1 MIQLVRSGERFREVY
16 NNRRRPGGL
25 FELRSNSGLLLLTV
39 FALCSSGRGQS
50 QADPPVLTLQTP
62 IQTVPVTGEA
72 RSWQIAAQAGEFL
85 RFAIQPNGLPLKI
98 RLTAPGSSEA
108 ASISNRAGE
117 GRTISISHIAAETGR
132 FVLECSLGSGDVPAR
147 GFELRLAEHRPAT
160 DADRA
165 RVAAERLVE
174 GARALQDA
182 GTKESLQQAASKFEA
197 ALPFWESIGD
207 KAEESHTLD
216 TMSDVYIALGENQ
229 KAQDSLQRALP
240 LAREAK
246 DAIGEA
252 DVLVNLGTALSFREP
267 KKALEYLESAL
278 KVAQSAGDRNLEAA
292 ALSDAG
298 AVHLLMG
305 DPRKALPYV
314 TRALAIK
321 REVHDRHGEMIV
333 LANAGTIYY
342 AIGDSYKA
350 LDTFRELLPM
360 RREQHD
366 RRGEGTTFF
375 YMGTSFARLG
385 DLDQAL
391 ESLTQALP
399 IMREVGDARG
409 EGRALTNL
417 GSLYL
422 ALGQPQDSLNTLQ
435 QALELTRK
443 LKDRHQEGS
452 ILTAM
457 AHAFLQLGDTEQA
470 LGYSQQAL
478 KIQQELSDQRGQGLA
493 LAELGSVY
501 AKAGD
506 RAEAL
511 DAYRQALPLLRA
523 ASNQGGEADVLNSL
537 GTLSLAGHDARDAL
551 PYFEQA
557 SQLLTAIDDRRQR
570 AATEV
575 NIGAAYRLLGDK
587 QKARDSLVEASVQLT
602 AIGDRIEQSK
612 AMYLLA
618 LLESD
623 DRDWDQ
629 ARQHLE
635 EALRIDEQIRAAVLG
650 GELRSAW
657 LTTVLDQYEALE
669 DTLMHLDQLHPRNG
683 YDIQAFE
690 TAERA
695 RARTLLDLLS
705 EARAGLRQGVDPELM
720 SRERILTARLQAKI
734 ERQIQLLVAGGDS
747 AAADAVAAEI
757 RQANDEYQQ
766 LEAKIL
772 SASPRYANFAE
783 QDPLTLSRLQ
793 REYIDPDALLLEYA
807 PGEQR
812 SFLWAVSRT
821 SFRSYVLP
829 GRSTLDALSE
839 RARESIRSTTDRE
852 LAKSAPAALQALSRA
867 VLGPAAREL
876 GTKRLLIV
884 TSGSLQFVPFSA
896 LPSPANPAE
905 PLIVSHEIVNLP
917 SASTIA
923 FLRRTEGKRSSK
935 LVAVVADPVF
945 AADDPRVRGN
955 PETARPDITLENRTR
970 APAVFGR
977 TTFDRLTF
985 TRREGENILAL
996 APPGAVFSAFDFDA
1010 SRATVLSG
1018 ALRDYKYVH
1027 IASHGLVNPFH
1038 PELPS
1043 IVLSLVDRAGRA
1055 RDGFLDATDI
1065 YNLKL
1070 NADLVVLSACQTA
1083 LGKDV
1088 RGEGVVGLTR
1098 AFMYAGSSAVVASL
1112 WTVPDRST
1120 AELMREFYR
1129 GMLVEN
1135 LRPSAALRRAQIALW
1150 KDSRWTRP
1158 YYWAA
1163 FTLQGEWK

>member
-1 MIQLVRSGERFREVY
+1 
-16 NNRRRPGGL
+16 L
-25 FELRSNSGLLLLTV
+25 FEPRSSCGLLLLAAV
-39 FALCSSGRGQS
+39 ALCSASYGQS
-50 QADPPVLTLQTP
+50 PADLPALSLQVP
-62 IQTVPVTGEA
+62 IQSQPVAGEA
-72 RSWQIAAQAGEFL
+72 RSWQIPALAGEFL
-85 RFAIQPNGLPLKI
+85 RLAIQPNGLPLKI
-98 RLTAPGSSEA
+98 RLAAPDGSEA
-108 ASISNRAGE
+108 ASITNRADE
-117 GRTISISHIAAETGR
+117 TRTISISQVAAQTGS
-132 FVLECSLGSGDVPAR
+132 FVLECSFGKEDVPSR
-147 GFELRLAEHRPAT
+147 RFELRLAEHRPAT
-160 DADRA
+160 DADRE
-165 RVAAERLVE
+165 RVRAERLVE
-174 GARALQDA
+174 DARVLQDT
-182 GTKESLQQAASKFEA
+182 GSKQSLQQAVLKFEA
-197 ALPFWESIGD
+197 ALPIWESIGD

-229 KAQDSLQRALP
+229 KAEDSLERALP

-252 DVLVNLGTALSFREP
+252 DVLVNLSVALSFREP
-267 KKALEYLESAL
+267 TKALEYLNSAIRL
-278 KVAQSAGDRNLEAA
+278 AQSAGDRNLEAA
-292 ALSDAG
+292 GLNTLGS
-298 AVHLLMG
+298 VYLLMG
-305 DPRKALPYV
+305 DPRKALPNV

-321 REVHDRHGEMIV
+321 REEHDRHGEMVV

-342 AIGDSYKA
+342 ALGDSYKA

-366 RRGEGTTFF
+366 RRGEGTTLF

-399 IMREVGDARG
+399 VMREVGDARG

-452 ILTAM
+452 NLTAM
-457 AHAFLQLGDTEQA
+457 AHSFSQLGDTEQA
-470 LGYSQQAL
+470 LAYGQQAL

-501 AKAGD
+501 AKTGD
-506 RAEAL
+506 RAQAL

-523 ASNQGGEADVLNSL
+523 ASSQAGEADVLNSL
-537 GTLSLAGHDARDAL
+537 GTLSLAGHDAKDAL

-557 SQLLTAIDDRRQR
+557 VQLLTAIDDRRQR

-575 NIGAAYRLLGDK
+575 NIGAAYRLLGDR
-587 QKARDSLVEASVQLT
+587 QKARDSLVEASSQLA
-602 AIGDRIEQSK
+602 AIGDRFEQSR

-623 DRDWDQ
+623 EGDWEN
-629 ARQHLE
+629 ARQHLAA
-635 EALRIDEQIRAAVLG
+635 ALRIDEQIRTAVLG
-650 GELRSAW
+650 GELRSTW
-657 LTTVLDQYEALE
+657 LTTVLEQYEALE
-669 DTLMHLDQLHPRNG
+669 DALMHLDQLHPKRG
-683 YDIQAFE
+683 YSVQAFE

-695 RARTLLDLLS
+695 RARRLLDLLS
-705 EARAGLRQGVDPELM
+705 EARAGLRQGVDPALLR
-720 SRERILTARLQAKI
+720 REIILAARLQAKM
-734 ERQIQLLVAGGDS
+734 ERQIQLMVAGEDRTAS
-747 AAADAVAAEI
+747 DAVAAEI
-757 RQANDEYQQ
+757 RQANDEYRQV
-766 LEAKIL
+766 EAKIL
-772 SASPRYANFAE
+772 TGSPRYANFAE
-783 QDPLTLSRLQ
+783 QDPLKLPQLQ
-793 REYIDPDALLLEYA
+793 RKYLDSSTLLLEYA

-812 SFLWAVSRT
+812 SFLWAVSST
-821 SFRSYVLP
+821 GFRSYLLP
-829 GRSTLDALSE
+829 ARSTLDALAE
-839 RARESIRSTTDRE
+839 RARESISSAADRK
-852 LAKSAPAALQALSRA
+852 LAKSAPEALQALSRA

-896 LPSPANPAE
+896 LPSPENPAE
-905 PLIVSHEIVNLP
+905 PLIAGHEIVNLP

-923 FLRRTEGKRSSK
+923 FLRRGQGKRSSK

-945 AADDPRVRGN
+945 AADDPRVTG
-955 PETARPDITLENRTR
+955 RPGGANADIGSESQTR
-970 APAVFGR
+970 AAAVFGR

-996 APPGAVFSAFDFDA
+996 APSGSVFSAFDFDA
-1010 SRATVLSG
+1010 SRAAVLGG
-1018 ALRDYKYVH
+1018 ALRDFKYVH
-1027 IASHGLVNPFH
+1027 IASHGFVNPFH

-1043 IVLSLVDRAGRA
+1043 IVLSLVDRSGRP

-1098 AFMYAGSSAVVASL
+1098 AFMYAGSPAVVASL

-1129 GMLVEN
+1129 GMLTDN
-1135 LRPSAALRRAQIALW
+1135 LRPAAALRRAQIALW
-1150 KDSRWTRP
+1150 RDSRWTRP

>member
-1 MIQLVRSGERFREVY
+1 LETRS
-16 NNRRRPGGL
+16 
-25 FELRSNSGLLLLTV
+25 SCGLLSLGIV
-39 FALCSSGRGQS
+39 VLCAGSFGQS
-50 QADPPVLTLQTP
+50 QADAPVLSLQ
-62 IQTVPVTGEA
+62 VPLESLPVAGEA
-72 RSWQIAAQAGEFL
+72 RSWQIAAQAQDFF
-85 RFAIQPNGLPLKI
+85 RIAIQPSGLPLKI
-98 RLTAPGSSEA
+98 RLTAPDGSEA
-108 ASISNRAGE
+108 ASVTNRADE
-117 GRTISISHIAAETGR
+117 TRTISMSQVAAQTGR
-132 FVLECSLGSGDVPAR
+132 FVLECSVGNGDVPAR
-147 GFELRLAEHRPAT
+147 KFKLRLAERRPAT
-160 DADRA
+160 DADRS
-165 RVAAERLVE
+165 RVRAERLVE
-174 GARALQDA
+174 AARALQDA
-182 GTKESLQQAASKFEA
+182 GSKESLQQAAAKFEA
-197 ALPFWESIGD
+197 AIPLWESLGD

-216 TMSDVYIALGENQ
+216 TMSDVYIGLGENQ
-229 KAQDSLQRALP
+229 KAEDSLLRALP
-240 LAREAK
+240 LAREAN

-252 DVLVNLGTALSFREP
+252 DVLVNLGVALSFREP
-267 KKALEYLESAL
+267 TKALGYLDSAL
-278 KVAQSAGDRNLEAA
+278 RLAQSAGDRNLEAA

-298 AVHLLMG
+298 SVYLLMG
-305 DPRKALPYV
+305 DPRKALPNV
-314 TRALAIK
+314 TQALAIK
-321 REVHDRHGEMIV
+321 REEHDRHGEMIV

-342 AIGDSYKA
+342 ALGDSYKA

-360 RREQHD
+360 RREQRD
-366 RRGEGTTFF
+366 RRGEGNTLF

-399 IMREVGDARG
+399 VMREVGDARG

-435 QALELTRK
+435 LALELTRK

-452 ILTAM
+452 NLTAM

-470 LGYSQQAL
+470 LEYGQQAL
-478 KIQQELSDQRGQGLA
+478 KIQQDLSDQRGQGLA
-493 LAELGSVY
+493 LAELGSAY

-506 RAEAL
+506 RGEAS

-537 GTLSLAGHDARDAL
+537 GTLALAGHDAKQAL

-557 SQLLTAIDDRRQR
+557 VQLLTAIDDRRQR

-575 NIGAAYRLLGDK
+575 NVGAAYRLLGDK
-587 QKARDSLVEASVQLT
+587 QKARDSLVEASSQLA
-602 AIGDRIEQSK
+602 AIGDRFAQSR

-623 DRDWDQ
+623 DRDWEN
-629 ARQHLE
+629 ARRHLE
-635 EALRIDEQIRAAVLG
+635 EALRIDEQIRAAVIG
-650 GELRSAW
+650 GELRSTW
-657 LTTVLDQYEALE
+657 LTTVLDQYEGLE
-669 DTLMHLDQLHPRNG
+669 DTLMHLDRLHPGHG
-683 YDIQAFE
+683 YDVLAFE

-705 EARAGLRQGVDPELM
+705 EARIGLRQGVDPALI
-720 SRERILTARLQAKI
+720 SRERILTGLLQAKM
-734 ERQIQLLVAGGDS
+734 ERQIQLLVAGDS
-747 AAADAVAAEI
+747 AGADAVAAEI
-757 RQANDEYQQ
+757 RKATAEYQQ
-766 LEAKIL
+766 LEAKIVT
-772 SASPRYANFAE
+772 ASPRYANFAE
-783 QDPLTLSRLQ
+783 QDPLKVGRLQ
-793 REYIDPDALLLEYA
+793 REYVDSGTLLLEYA

-812 SFLWAVSRT
+812 SFLWAISRT

-829 GRSTLDALSE
+829 GRATLDTLSE
-839 RARESIRSTTDRE
+839 RARDSISSATDRE
-852 LAKSAPAALQALSRA
+852 LAKSAPEALRALSRA
-867 VLGPAAREL
+867 VLGSVAGEL
-876 GTKRLLIV
+876 GTKRLLIIA
-884 TSGSLQFVPFSA
+884 SGSLQFVPFSA
-896 LPSPANPAE
+896 LPSPVNPAE

-923 FLRRTEGKRSSK
+923 FLRHSGEKPRSSK

-945 AADDPRVRGN
+945 AADDPRVTGN
-955 PETARPDITLENRTR
+955 PGAANTDLRSENRTR
-970 APAVFGR
+970 AASLFGR
-977 TTFDRLTF
+977 TTFERLTF
-985 TRREGENILAL
+985 TRREAENILAL
-996 APPGAVFSAFDFDA
+996 APAGAGFSAFDFDA

-1018 ALRDYKYVH
+1018 ALRDYRYVH
-1027 IASHGLVNPFH
+1027 IASHGLVSPFH

-1043 IVLSLVDRAGRA
+1043 IVLSLVDRAGRP

-1088 RGEGVVGLTR
+1088 RGEGLVGLTR
-1098 AFMYAGSSAVVASL
+1098 AFMYAGSSAVLASL

-1129 GMLVEN
+1129 GMLTEN
-1135 LRPSAALRRAQIALW
+1135 LKPPAALRQAQITLW

>member
-1 MIQLVRSGERFREVY
+1 
-16 NNRRRPGGL
+16 
-25 FELRSNSGLLLLTV
+25 LLLAAVT
-39 FALCSSGRGQS
+39 LCSGGHGQS
-50 QADPPVLTLQTP
+50 QVAPPDLSLQ
-62 IQTVPVTGEA
+62 VPVQSSVVSSEA

-85 RFAIQPNGLPLKI
+85 RLAIQPNGLPLKI
-98 RLTAPGSSEA
+98 RLTAPDGSET

-117 GRTISISHIAAETGR
+117 GRALSFSHVAAQTGA
-132 FVLECSLGSGDVPAR
+132 FVLECSLENGDVPGR
-147 GFELRLAEHRPAT
+147 GLELRLAERRPAT
-160 DADRA
+160 DADRT
-165 RVAAERLVE
+165 RVRAERLFE
-174 GARALQDA
+174 SGRALGDA
-182 GTKESLQQAASKFEA
+182 GTKESLQQAASKFES
-197 ALPFWESIGD
+197 ALPLWESIGD

-229 KAQDSLQRALP
+229 KAEDSLQRALP

-267 KKALEYLESAL
+267 KKALEYLDSAL
-278 KVAQSAGDRNLEAA
+278 RLSTSAGDRNLEAA
-292 ALSDAG
+292 ALSDLG
-298 AVHLLMG
+298 SVYLLMG

-314 TRALAIK
+314 TDALTIK
-321 REVHDRHGEMIV
+321 REEHDRHGEMLV

-350 LDTFRELLPM
+350 LDTFRELLLM
-360 RREQHD
+360 RRELHD
-366 RRGEGTTFF
+366 RRGEGTTF
-375 YMGTSFARLG
+375 YYIGTSLARLG

-391 ESLTQALP
+391 DSLTQALP
-399 IMREVGDARG
+399 VMREVGDARG

-435 QALELTRK
+435 QALALTRK
-443 LKDRHQEGS
+443 LKDRHQEES

-457 AHAFLQLGDTEQA
+457 AHAFLQLGDTDQA
-470 LGYSQQAL
+470 LGYGRQAL
-478 KIQQELSDQRGQGLA
+478 KIQQELSDKRGEGLA
-493 LAELGSVY
+493 MAELGSVY
-501 AKAGD
+501 ASLGE

-511 DAYRQALPLLRA
+511 EAYRQAFALLRG
-523 ASNQGGEADVLNSL
+523 ASDQAGEADILNSL
-537 GTLSLAGHDARDAL
+537 GALALKGHYAKEAL

-557 SQLLTAIDDRRQR
+557 FQLLTAIDDRRRR

-575 NIGAAYRLLGDK
+575 NMGAAYRLLGDK
-587 QKARDSLVEASVQLT
+587 HKARDSLVEASAQLT
-602 AIGDRIEQSK
+602 AIGDRFEQSR

-623 DRDWDQ
+623 DLDWEN

-650 GELRSAW
+650 GELRSSW

-669 DTLMHLDQLHPRNG
+669 DALMHLHQLHPERG
-683 YDIQAFE
+683 YDVQAFE

-705 EARAGLRQGVDPELM
+705 EPRAGLRQGVDPALI
-720 SRERILTARLQAKI
+720 SRERILTARLQAKM
-734 ERQIQLLVAGGDS
+734 ERQIQLMVAGGDS
-747 AAADAVAAEI
+747 AAVNAVGAEI

-772 SASPRYANFAE
+772 TGSPRYANFAE
-783 QDPLTLSRLQ
+783 QQPLKLAQLQ
-793 REYIDPDALLLEYA
+793 REYLDSGTLLLEYA

-812 SFLWAVSRT
+812 SFLWAVSR
-821 SFRSYVLP
+821 SSLRSYVLP
-829 GRSTLDALSE
+829 GRSALDALAE
-839 RARESIRSTTDRE
+839 RARESMSNATDRE
-852 LAKSAPAALQALSRA
+852 LAKSAPGALQALSRA
-867 VLGPAAREL
+867 LLGSVAGEL

-896 LPSPANPAE
+896 LPTPANPAE
-905 PLIVSHEIVNLP
+905 PLIASHEIVNLP
-917 SASTIA
+917 SASTIG
-923 FLRRTEGKRSSK
+923 FLRRSGGGRSSEGRSSEGKTSSK

-945 AADDPRVRGN
+945 AADDPRVTGN
-955 PETARPDITLENRTR
+955 PGAANADSSETQTR
-970 APAVFGR
+970 GAPAFGR

-985 TRREGENILAL
+985 TRREAENILAL
-996 APPGAVFSAFDFDA
+996 APPGTGFSAFDFDA
-1010 SRATVLSG
+1010 SRAMVLSG

-1027 IASHGLVNPFH
+1027 IASHGLVNSFH

-1043 IVLSLVDRAGRA
+1043 IVLSLVDRGGRP
-1055 RDGFLDATDI
+1055 RDGFLQAADI

-1088 RGEGVVGLTR
+1088 RGEGLVGLTR

-1120 AELMREFYR
+1120 AELMRQFYR

-1135 LRPSAALRRAQIALW
+1135 LRPAAALRRAQIALW

>member
-1 MIQLVRSGERFREVY
+1 MFEPRSSCGR
-16 NNRRRPGGL
+16 
-25 FELRSNSGLLLLTV
+25 LLLAGA
-39 FALCSSGRGQS
+39 ALCSASHGQS
-50 QADPPVLTLQTP
+50 PGELPPLSLQAP
-62 IQTVPVTGEA
+62 IQSSHIAGEA
-72 RSWQIAAQAGEFL
+72 QSWKIKAQAGEFVHL
-85 RFAIQPNGLPLKI
+85 AIQPNGLPLRI
-98 RLTAPGSSEA
+98 RLTTSDRSEA
-108 ASISNRAGE
+108 ASFTNRADE
-117 GRTISISHIAAETGR
+117 TRTISISQVAAQTGS
-132 FVLECSLGSGDVPAR
+132 FVLECSMGKGDVPAR
-147 GFELRLAEHRPAT
+147 GFKVRLAELRPST
-160 DADRA
+160 DADRE
-165 RVAAERLVE
+165 RVRAERLVE

-182 GTKESLQQAASKFEA
+182 GTKESLQQAAIKFES
-197 ALPFWESIGD
+197 ALPLWESIGD

-216 TMSDVYIALGENQ
+216 TMSDVYIALGESQ
-229 KAQDSLQRALP
+229 KAEDSLLRALP
-240 LAREAK
+240 LAREAN
-246 DAIGEA
+246 DTIGEA
-252 DVLVNLGTALSFREP
+252 DVLVNLSVALSFREP
-267 KKALEYLESAL
+267 TKALEYLDPAVRL
-278 KVAQSAGDRNLEAA
+278 ARSAGDRNLEAA
-292 ALSDAG
+292 GLNTLGS
-298 AVHLLMG
+298 VYLLMG

-321 REVHDRHGEMIV
+321 REEHDRRGEMIV

-342 AIGDSYKA
+342 ALGDSYKA
-350 LDTFRELLPM
+350 LDTFRDLLPM

-366 RRGEGTTFF
+366 RRGEGTTLF
-375 YMGTSFARLG
+375 YMGSSFARLG

-391 ESLTQALP
+391 ESFTQALP
-399 IMREVGDARG
+399 VMREVGDARG

-422 ALGQPQDSLNTLQ
+422 ALGQPQDSLNILQ

-452 ILTAM
+452 NLTAM
-457 AHAFLQLGDTEQA
+457 AHSFSQLGDTEQA
-470 LGYSQQAL
+470 LAYGQQAL
-478 KIQQELSDQRGQGLA
+478 KIQRELSDQRGQGLA

-501 AKAGD
+501 AKIND
-506 RAEAL
+506 RGEAL

-537 GTLSLAGHDARDAL
+537 GTLALAGHDAKEAL
-551 PYFEQA
+551 TDFQQA
-557 SQLLTAIDDRRQR
+557 VQLLTAIDDRRQR

-587 QKARDSLVEASVQLT
+587 QKARDSLEEASSQLA
-602 AIGDRIEQSK
+602 AIGDRFAQGR

-623 DRDWDQ
+623 DRDWEH

-635 EALRIDEQIRAAVLG
+635 EALRIDEQIRAAVVG
-650 GELRSAW
+650 GDLRSIW

-669 DTLMHLDQLHPRNG
+669 DALMHLHQLHPQRG

-705 EARAGLRQGVDPELM
+705 EARAGLRQGVDPALL
-720 SRERILTARLQAKI
+720 SRERIVTARLQAKM
-734 ERQIQLLVAGGDS
+734 ERQIQLMVTGGDRT
-747 AAADAVAAEI
+747 ALDAVAVEI

-772 SASPRYANFAE
+772 TSSPRYANFAE
-783 QDPLTLSRLQ
+783 QDSLRLGQLQ
-793 REYIDPDALLLEYA
+793 RKYLDSGTLLLEYA

-812 SFLWAVSRT
+812 SFLWAVSST
-821 SFRSYVLP
+821 GFRSYILP
-829 GRSTLDALSE
+829 GGSTLDALSE
-839 RARESIRSTTDRE
+839 RARESISSATDRE
-852 LAKSAPAALQALSRA
+852 LAKSAPEALQALSRA
-867 VLGPAAREL
+867 VLGPAAGEL

-884 TSGSLQFVPFSA
+884 TSGFLQFVPFSA
-896 LPSPANPAE
+896 LPSPANPTE
-905 PLIVSHEIVNLP
+905 PLIASHEIVNLP
-917 SASTIA
+917 SASTLA
-923 FLRRTEGKRSSK
+923 FLRRSSEGRRASK

-945 AADDPRVRGN
+945 AADDPRVTGN
-955 PETARPDITLENRTR
+955 PSSGANADLGSENRTR
-970 APAVFGR
+970 APSLFGR

-985 TRREGENILAL
+985 TRREGENILSL
-996 APPGAVFSAFDFDA
+996 APPGAGLAAFDFDA
-1010 SRATVLSG
+1010 SRAAVLSG
-1018 ALRDYKYVH
+1018 VLRDYRYVH

-1043 IVLSLVDRAGRA
+1043 IVLSLVDRGGRP

-1098 AFMYAGSSAVVASL
+1098 AFMYAGSPAVVASL

-1129 GMLVEN
+1129 GMLMDN
-1135 LRPSAALRRAQIALW
+1135 LRPAAALRRAQIALW

>member
-1 MIQLVRSGERFREVY
+1 VY
-16 NNRRRPGGL
+16 NHRTEAARL
-25 FELRSNSGLLLLTV
+25 FEPRSICGCLVLAGL
-39 FALCSSGRGQS
+39 ALCFASYGQS
-50 QADPPVLTLQTP
+50 PVDLTLSPQ
-62 IQTVPVTGEA
+62 VPVQSLLVAGEA
-72 RSWQIAAQAGEFL
+72 RSWQIEAQAGEFVRL
-85 RFAIQPNGLPLKI
+85 AIQPNGLALRI
-98 RLTAPGSSEA
+98 RLTTPDGAEA
-108 ASISNRAGE
+108 VSISNRTGE
-117 GRTISISHIAAETGR
+117 SRPVSISQITAQAGR

-147 GFELRLAEHRPAT
+147 GFELRLAERRPAA
-160 DADRA
+160 DADRT
-165 RVAAERLVE
+165 RIQAERLVE
-174 GARALQDA
+174 SARTLQDA
-182 GTKESLQQAASKFEA
+182 GSKESLQQAVSKFEA
-197 ALPFWESIGD
+197 SLPLWDSIGD
-207 KAEESHTLD
+207 KSEESHTLD

-229 KAQDSLQRALP
+229 KAEDSLQRALS
-240 LAREAK
+240 LARAAG
-246 DAIGEA
+246 DTIGEA

-267 KKALEYLESAL
+267 KKALEYLDPAIRQ
-278 KVAQSAGDRNLEAA
+278 ARAAGDRNLEAA
-292 ALSDAG
+292 ALSDLG
-298 AVHLLMG
+298 SVYLLLG

-314 TRALAIK
+314 TDALAII
-321 REVHDRHGEMIV
+321 RGVQDRHAEMLI

-342 AIGDSYKA
+342 AIGDSYQA

-366 RRGEGTTFF
+366 RRGEGTTLY
-375 YMGTSFARLG
+375 YMGTSLARLG

-391 ESLTQALP
+391 DSLTQALP
-399 IMREVGDARG
+399 VMREVGDARG

-422 ALGQPQDSLNTLQ
+422 SLGQPQESLNTLQ
-435 QALELTRK
+435 KALELTRK
-443 LKDRHQEGS
+443 LKDRHQEES

-470 LGYSQQAL
+470 LEYGEQAL
-478 KIQQELSDQRGQGLA
+478 KIQQELSDRRGEGLA
-493 LAELGSVY
+493 RAELGSVY
-501 AKAGD
+501 ASLGQ
-506 RAEAL
+506 RQEAL
-511 DAYRQALPLLRA
+511 EAYRQSLPLLRG
-523 ASNQGGEADVLNSL
+523 ASDQAGEADTLNRL
-537 GTLSLAGHDARDAL
+537 GALALRGRDAKQAL

-557 SQLLTAIDDRRQR
+557 SQLLTSIDDRRRR

-587 QKARDSLVEASVQLT
+587 QRARDSLREASAQLA
-602 AIGDRIEQSK
+602 AIGDRFEQSR

-618 LLESD
+618 LMESD
-623 DRDWDQ
+623 DREWDQ

-635 EALRIDEQIRAAVLG
+635 DALRIDEQIRAAVLG
-650 GELRSAW
+650 ADLRSTW
-657 LTTVLDQYEALE
+657 LATVLDQYDALE
-669 DTLMHLDQLHPRNG
+669 DALMHLDQLHPG
-683 YDIQAFE
+683 QGFGIQAFD

-705 EARAGLRQGVDPELM
+705 EARAGLREGVDPALIN
-720 SRERILTARLQAKI
+720 RERILTARLQAKM
-734 ERQIQLLVAGGDS
+734 ERQIQLLVAGGDN
-747 AAADAVAAEI
+747 AAADAVATEI
-757 RQANDEYQQ
+757 RQATAEYQQ

-772 SASPRYANFAE
+772 TASPRYADFAGQE
-783 QDPLTLSRLQ
+783 PLQLDRLQ
-793 REYIDPDALLLEYA
+793 REYLDPGTLLLEYA

-812 SFLWAVSRT
+812 SFLWAVSRS
-821 SFRSYVLP
+821 SFQSYVLP
-829 GRSTLDALSE
+829 SRTMLDALAE
-839 RARESIRSTTDRE
+839 RARESISSAADPE
-852 LAKSAPAALQALSRA
+852 LAKSAPAKLEALSRA
-867 VLGPAAREL
+867 VLGPVAREL
-876 GTKRLLIV
+876 GAKRLLIV

-896 LPSPANPAE
+896 LPSPNNPGE
-905 PLIVSHEIVNLP
+905 PLIASHEVVNLP

-923 FLRRTEGKRSSK
+923 FLRRNIPRNATSK
-935 LVAVVADPVF
+935 LVAVMADPVF
-945 AADDPRVRGN
+945 AADDPRVTGHPGAAN
-955 PETARPDITLENRTR
+955 ADVSSQNRTR
-970 APAVFGR
+970 GASVSGR

-996 APPGAVFSAFDFDA
+996 APAGAGFSAFDFDA

-1043 IVLSLVDRAGRA
+1043 IVLSLVGRDGSP
-1055 RDGFLDATDI
+1055 RDGFLQAADI
-1065 YNLKL
+1065 YNLRL

-1088 RGEGVVGLTR
+1088 RGEGVVGLAR
-1098 AFMYAGSSAVVASL
+1098 AFMYAGSPAVVASL

-1120 AELMREFYR
+1120 SELMREFYR

-1135 LRPSAALRRAQIALW
+1135 LRPAAALRRAQIALW

>member
-1 MIQLVRSGERFREVY
+1 
-16 NNRRRPGGL
+16 L
-25 FELRSNSGLLLLTV
+25 FEPRSSCGPSLLV
-39 FALCSSGRGQS
+39 IALCFSSPAKS
-50 QADPPVLTLQTP
+50 QADPPVLSLQIP
-62 IQTVPVTGEA
+62 IQSVPVAGEA
-72 RSWQIAAQAGEFL
+72 LSWQIAAQDKEFIRL
-85 RFAIQPNGLPLKI
+85 AIQPNGLPLKI
-98 RLTAPGSSEA
+98 RLTTPGGSGA
-108 ASISNRAGE
+108 VSISNRVGE
-117 GRTISISHIAAETGR
+117 SRTISISHVAAQTGR
-132 FVLECSLGSGDVPAR
+132 FVLECSLGNGDIPAR
-147 GFELRLAEHRPAT
+147 GFELRLSEHRPAT

-165 RVAAERLVE
+165 RVRAERLFE
-174 GARALQDA
+174 GGRGLQDA
-182 GTKESLQQAASKFEA
+182 GTKESLQQAAIKFEA
-197 ALPFWESIGD
+197 SLPLWESLGD

-216 TMSDVYIALGENQ
+216 AVSDVYIALGENQ
-229 KAQDSLQRALP
+229 RAVDSLQHALP
-240 LAREAK
+240 LAREAN

-267 KKALEYLESAL
+267 KKALEYLDSAL
-278 KVAQSAGDRNLEAA
+278 RLAQSAGDRNLEAA
-292 ALSDAG
+292 ALSDVG
-298 AVHLLMG
+298 SVHLLMG
-305 DPRKALPYV
+305 DPRRALPYV
-314 TRALAIK
+314 TGALTIK
-321 REVHDRHGEMIV
+321 REEHDRHGEMLV

-360 RREQHD
+360 RRELHD
-366 RRGEGTTFF
+366 RRGEGTTLY
-375 YMGTSFARLG
+375 YMGTSLARLG

-399 IMREVGDARG
+399 VMREVGDARG

-435 QALELTRK
+435 EALTLTRK
-443 LKDRHQEGS
+443 LKDRHQEES

-470 LGYSQQAL
+470 LGYGQQAL
-478 KIQQELSDQRGQGLA
+478 KIQQELSDKRGEGLA
-493 LAELGSVY
+493 RAELGSVY
-501 AKAGD
+501 ASLGE
-506 RAEAL
+506 RREAL
-511 DAYRQALPLLRA
+511 DAYRQALSLLRG
-523 ASNQGGEADVLNSL
+523 ASDKAGEADILNSL
-537 GTLSLAGHDARDAL
+537 GALALKGRDAKDAL

-557 SQLLTAIDDRRQR
+557 FQLLTAIDDRRRR

-587 QKARDSLVEASVQLT
+587 QKARDSLVEASAQLT
-602 AIGDRIEQSK
+602 AIGDRFEQSR

-618 LLESD
+618 LLEID
-623 DRDWDQ
+623 DRDWEN

-635 EALRIDEQIRAAVLG
+635 EALSVDEQIRAAVVG
-650 GELRSAW
+650 GELRSTW

-669 DTLMHLDQLHPRNG
+669 DALMHLDQLHPERG
-683 YDIQAFE
+683 YDVQAFE

-705 EARAGLRQGVDPELM
+705 EARAGLRQGVDPALI
-720 SRERILTARLQAKI
+720 SRERILTARLQAKM

-747 AAADAVAAEI
+747 AAADALGAEI
-757 RQANDEYQQ
+757 RQANAEYQQ

-772 SASPRYANFAE
+772 TASPRYANFAE
-783 QDPLTLSRLQ
+783 QHPLKLDQLQ
-793 REYIDPDALLLEYA
+793 REYVDSGTLLLEYA

-829 GRSTLDALSE
+829 SRSTLDALAE
-839 RARESIRSTTDRE
+839 RARESISSATDRE
-852 LAKSAPAALQALSRA
+852 LAKSAPGALQALSRA
-867 VLGPAAREL
+867 VLGSVAGEL

-896 LPSPANPAE
+896 LPSPANPRE
-905 PLIVSHEIVNLP
+905 PLIASHEIVNLP

-923 FLRRTEGKRSSK
+923 FLRRSSKGLQPSSGAKTSSK

-945 AADDPRVRGN
+945 AADDPRVTGN
-955 PETARPDITLENRTR
+955 PGAANADVASENQTRGAR
-970 APAVFGR
+970 VFGR
-977 TTFDRLTF
+977 ATFDRLTF
-985 TRREGENILAL
+985 TRREAENILAL
-996 APPGAVFSAFDFDA
+996 APPGGGFSAFDFDA

-1018 ALRDYKYVH
+1018 ALRDYRYVH

-1043 IVLSLVDRAGRA
+1043 IVLSLVDQGGRP
-1055 RDGFLDATDI
+1055 RDGFLQAADI

-1088 RGEGVVGLTR
+1088 RGEGLVGLTR

-1129 GMLVEN
+1129 GMLMEN
-1135 LRPSAALRRAQIALW
+1135 LRPPAALRRAQIALW